1 MDRRAFLGSIA
12 ATGALPFGRREEQV
26 RSGADDRAYW
36 IGILHRLADP
46 VLSRLS
52 RMPVEQARGAN
63 REPVTRL
70 EALGRGVAGIA
81 PWLEL
86 GEDDLA
92 ARARDAIARAVDPAA
107 PGALNFTRDRQPLVD
122 AAFLAQGILRAPHAL
137 RDKFEPA
144 ARRHLIAALEST
156 RTITP
161 GFNNWLLFSATI
173 EACLKGLGAGWDR
186 TRVDYA
192 LRQHEQWYKGDGAY
206 GDGPDFHWDYYN
218 SFVIHPML
226 VDVLDACGSESPAWR
241 EIAARER
248 DRAKRYAA
256 VQERMIGPDGSFPAI
271 GRSIAYRCGAFHL
284 LAQAALRHALPD
296 GVSPSQVRGALTSVI
311 RRTLDAPGTFDAD
324 GWLRIG
330 LCGHQPGIG
339 ETYISTGSL
348 YLCSVALLPLGLP
361 ATDEF
366 WTAPPQPWTSVKAWS
381 GQPFP
386 IDHAT

>member
-1 MDRRAFLGSIA
+1 VDRRAFLGSIA
-12 ATGALPFGRREEQV
+12 ASGALPFGRRGAQPQ
-26 RSGADDRAYW
+26 SGGDDRAYW
-36 IGILHRLADP
+36 ISVLRRLASP
-46 VLSRLS
+46 VLARLS
-52 RMPVEQARGAN
+52 RMPVEQAPGAN

-70 EALGRGVAGIA
+70 EALGRVIAGIA

-92 ARARDAIARAVDPAA
+92 VRARAAIARAVDPAS
-107 PGALNFTRDRQPLVD
+107 PDALNFTRDRQPLVD
-122 AAFLAQGILRAPHAL
+122 AAFLAQGVLRAPDAL
-137 RDKFEPA
+137 RERFEPA

-161 GFNNWLLFSATI
+161 GFNNWLLFSATV
-173 EACLKGLGAGWDR
+173 EACLKTLGAGWDR
-186 TRVDYA
+186 TRVEYA
-192 LRQHEQWYKGDGAY
+192 LRQHEQWYRGDGVY

-226 VDVLDACGSESPAWR
+226 VDVLDACGNESPAWR
-241 EIAARER
+241 EIAGRVR
-248 DRAKRYAA
+248 DRARRYAA
-256 VQERMIGPDGSFPAI
+256 VQERIIAPDGSFPAI

-296 GVSPSQVRGALTSVI
+296 GVSPAQVRGALTSVI
-311 RRTLDAPGTFDAD
+311 RRTLDAPDTFDGD

-339 ETYISTGSL
+339 EPYISTGSL

-386 IDHAT
+386 IDHAS

>member
-1 MDRRAFLGSIA
+1 VDRRAFLGSIA
-12 ATGALPFGRREEQV
+12 AAGARPFGGREEQV
-26 RSGADDRAYW
+26 RRVGDDRAYW
-36 IGILHRLADP
+36 ISVLRRLAEP
-46 VLSRLS
+46 VLTRLS

-63 REPVTRL
+63 REQVTRL
-70 EALGRGVAGIA
+70 EALGRLVSGIS

-92 ARARDAIARAVDPAA
+92 ARARDAIARAVDPAS
-107 PGALNFTRDRQPLVD
+107 PEALNFTRDRQPLVD

-137 RDKFEPA
+137 RDEFEPA
-144 ARRHLIAALEST
+144 TRRHLVAALEST

-161 GFNNWLLFSATI
+161 GFNNWLLFSATV
-173 EACLKGLGAGWDR
+173 EACLKALGADWDR

-192 LRQHEQWYKGDGAY
+192 LRQHEQWYKGDGVY
-206 GDGPDFHWDYYN
+206 GDGPEFHWDYYN

-226 VDVLDACGSESPAWR
+226 VDVLDACGNESPAWR
-241 EIAARER
+241 EIAGRVH

-256 VQERMIGPDGSFPAI
+256 VQERMVAPDGSFPAI

-311 RRTLDAPGTFDAD
+311 RRTLDASGTFDSE

-386 IDHAT
+386 IDHAS

>member
-1 MDRRAFLGSIA
+1 VDRRAFLGSIA
-12 ATGALPFGRREEQV
+12 ATGALPFGRRAEQA
-26 RSGADDRAYW
+26 RSGGDDRAYW
-36 IGILHRLADP
+36 ISVLHRLADP
-46 VLSRLS
+46 VLNRLAH
-52 RMPVEQARGAN
+52 MPVEQARGAN
-63 REPVTRL
+63 REQVTRL
-70 EALGRGVAGIA
+70 EALGRLVSGIA
-81 PWLEL
+81 PWLER

-92 ARARDAIARAVDPAA
+92 ARTRDAIARAVDPAS
-107 PGALNFTRDRQPLVD
+107 PDALNFTRDRQPLVD

-137 RDKFEPA
+137 RDGLEPS
-144 ARRHLIAALEST
+144 ARRHLLAALEST

-161 GFNNWLLFSATI
+161 GFNNWLLFSATV
-173 EACLKGLGAGWDR
+173 EACLKALGAEWDR

-226 VDVLDACGSESPAWR
+226 VDVLDACGNESPAWR
-241 EIAARER
+241 EIAGRVRE
-248 DRAKRYAA
+248 RAKRYAA
-256 VQERMIGPDGSFPAI
+256 VQERMIGPDGNFPAI

-311 RRTLDAPGTFDAD
+311 RRTLGAPGTFDGE

-386 IDHAT
+386 IDHAG